1 MISTEQMESNKK
13 FIVLVTRL
21 LNAEITAYQAA
32 NEIITYYKNGKR
44 NL

>member
-1 MISTEQMESNKK
+1 
-13 FIVLVTRL
+13 